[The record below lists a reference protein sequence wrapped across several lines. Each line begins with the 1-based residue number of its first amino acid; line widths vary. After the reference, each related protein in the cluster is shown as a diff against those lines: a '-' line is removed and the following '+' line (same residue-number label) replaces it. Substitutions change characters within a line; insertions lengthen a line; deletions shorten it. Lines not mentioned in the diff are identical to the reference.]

1 MHMTRAQVS
10 QPPLVLL
17 RLSAEVIAQLSPNG
31 WFAEWISELGR
42 HVGATIYGSGGLDA
56 AVVEALAK
64 ASDAAPD
71 ETSPLRQAAAAL
83 LGGKAAAESFKG
95 GGGGGGAG
103 GAGGGGGGAGGKA
116 GKAAASKGH
125 GKPREPKRT
134 ARGNPESGSSP
145 TPVRRPES
153 SSPTPGTRPNTPAAS
168 KSQPGNAS
176 TPAASKSP
184 PGNNS
189 TPAASKSPPEDGST
203 AAASK
208 TPKKQGSHAASPQ
221 GKSARQHSAS
231 TGKAGGKRAP
241 GKKGGHA

>member
-168 KSQPGNAS
+168 KS
-176 TPAASKSP
+176 
-184 PGNNS
+184 
-189 TPAASKSPPEDGST
+189 PPEDGST